1 MATILIFSEQDT
13 VAFELLSQAREL
25 GDATAAI
32 LGASVSVRAPAGDYF
47 AYGAQKVFVGEDT
60 RLGEFSADC
69 YADALAQIL
78 EASGASILLLGST
91 KRGKELAG
99 RVAQKLVCGAI
110 TDAIG
115 LEMQDGRLAVQRY
128 ALGGNTV
135 ATEVILGERQVI
147 AVMPKTFEAVKQPVV
162 GESVPVEL
170 KLREPRV
177 KIVERKAKAIAAADI
192 ESAEALVVVGKGFAK
207 QEDLVLAQTLTK
219 ALHAELGCT
228 RALAADF
235 HWLGEERMVGISGK
249 KCSPRLMVSV
259 GVSGQIQHTVA
270 ILGSKTIVAINKDKS
285 APIFKMADYG
295 IVGDLYE
302 VLPRLSERISR
313 R

>member
-1 MATILIFSEQDT
+1 MMNILVFSEQDA

-25 GDATAAI
+25 GDASAAI
-32 LGASVSVRAPAGDYF
+32 LGASVSARANDYF
-47 AYGAQKVFVGEDT
+47 AHGAKKVYIGQDAH
-60 RLGEFSADC
+60 LGEFSADC
-69 YADALAQIL
+69 YADALAQIFD
-78 EASGASILLLGST
+78 ASGASILLLGST

-99 RVAQKLVCGAI
+99 RVAQKINCGSI

-115 LEMQDGRLAVQRY
+115 LGMREGRLEVQRY

-135 ATEVILGERQVI
+135 ATDVILGERQVI
-147 AVMPKTFEAVKQPVV
+147 AVMPKTFEAVRQPVA
-162 GESVPVEL
+162 GETVPVEL
-170 KLREPRV
+170 KLHEPRV
-177 KIVERKAKAIAAADI
+177 KIAERKAKALAAADI
-192 ESAEALVVVGKGFAK
+192 ESAETLVVVGKGFAK
-207 QEDLVLAQTLTK
+207 QEDLVLAQALAQ

-249 KCSPRLMVSV
+249 KCKPRLMLSV

-295 IVGDLYE
+295 VVGNLYD
-302 VLPRLSERISR
+302 VLPRLTERISQR
-313 R
+313 